1 MATFPRKSK
10 KRKSKVVL
18 LPLHAGQPVHFADF
32 VCTLAKCNAV
42 LMANTQKEK
51 KKIPKKKTIR
61 SNDIIVISLFRIFLF
76 VLQKIKKN
84 PLECSSFDR

>member
-18 LPLHAGQPVHFADF
+18 LPHHAGQPVHFADF

-42 LMANTQKEK
+42 LMANKQKEK
-51 KKIPKKKTIR
+51 KKYPKKKR
-61 SNDIIVISLFRIFLF
+61 SDQMIL
-76 VLQKIKKN
+76 
-84 PLECSSFDR
+84 SSFHYSEYFYLFYKK

>member
-51 KKIPKKKTIR
+51 KKYPKKR
-61 SNDIIVISLFRIFLF
+61 SDQMIL
-76 VLQKIKKN
+76 
-84 PLECSSFDR
+84 SSFHYSEYFYLFYKK

>member
-51 KKIPKKKTIR
+51 KNTQK
-61 SNDIIVISLFRIFLF
+61 NDQL
-76 VLQKIKKN
+76 K
-84 PLECSSFDR
+84 